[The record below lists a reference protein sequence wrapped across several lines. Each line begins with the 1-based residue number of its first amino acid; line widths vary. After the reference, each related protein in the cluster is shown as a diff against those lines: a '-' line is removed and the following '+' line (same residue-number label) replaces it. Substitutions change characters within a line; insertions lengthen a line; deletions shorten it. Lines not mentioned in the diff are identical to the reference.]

1 MEEQKGPDPRERN
14 RLLGSCPECG
24 KNIWSNDYVPSL
36 TEAVYRCMECRRL
49 LHMDEIVPF

>member
-1 MEEQKGPDPRERN
+1 METEKDPRERN